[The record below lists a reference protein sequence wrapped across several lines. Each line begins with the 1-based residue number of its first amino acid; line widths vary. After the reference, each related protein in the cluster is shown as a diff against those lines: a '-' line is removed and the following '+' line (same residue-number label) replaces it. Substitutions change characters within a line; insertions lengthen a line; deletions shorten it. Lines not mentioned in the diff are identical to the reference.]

1 MAERC
6 PRCDRVMGEAN
17 DECLWGDGCAHHA
30 VDWRARALAAEA
42 RATAMHRR
50 VQAVEG
56 VAADVPRLRASHER
70 AIENERW
77 IRRGQHIH
85 AMRAWRVERDR
96 VEAAEQTIAAL
107 RAVTE
112 AAEAVTAST
121 LCITANAGSTSTKSK
136 KEGTS

>member
-1 MAERC
+1 MSTST
-6 PRCDRVMGEAN
+6 PI
-17 DECLWGDGCAHHA
+17 
-30 VDWRARALAAEA
+30 DWRARALAAEA

-77 IRRGQHIH
+77 IRRGQHTH
-85 AMRAWRVERDR
+85 AMRSWRVERDR

-107 RAVTE
+107 RAVAE
-112 AAEAVTAST
+112 AAAPRCPACTCGVCDERGH
-121 LCITANAGSTSTKSK
+121 CPDHCG
-136 KEGTS
+136 